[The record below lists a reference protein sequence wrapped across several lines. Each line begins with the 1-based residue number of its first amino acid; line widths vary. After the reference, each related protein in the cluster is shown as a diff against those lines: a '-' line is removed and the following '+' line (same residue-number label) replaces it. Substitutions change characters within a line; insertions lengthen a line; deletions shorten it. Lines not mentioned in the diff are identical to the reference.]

1 MKFQLITNDLNP
13 LSTPIVEYILTNRNI
28 PKEEM
33 YHYLNTTDKDI
44 NSPLLFGG
52 ETLVNAART
61 LIKNIQEENKC
72 LLIIDSDCDGYTS
85 AAILINYLYDFAP
98 SWVNNN
104 LDWFI
109 HSGKQHGIDEKE
121 LDLENLALDNYKLI
135 ICPDSGR
142 LKTACIYLFH

>member
-1 MKFQLITNDLNP
+1 MKFQLINNNLNQ
-13 LSTPIVEYILTNRNI
+13 LSTPTVEYLLANRNI
-28 PKEEM
+28 PKEKM
-33 YHYLNTTDKDI
+33 FNYLHTTDNDI
-44 NSPLLFGG
+44 NNPSLLGIDNLTKAAK
-52 ETLVNAART
+52 TLVKMISLEQRV
-61 LIKNIQEENKC
+61 

-98 SWVNNN
+98 SWVINN

-121 LDLENLALDNYKLI
+121 LDLENLALANYKLI

-142 LKTACIYLFH
+142 PKTACIYLFH